1 MDAMQATV
9 CVWEKRGTTSRR
21 SDFLS
26 VRRRVYMQAGDIV
39 NTKNG
44 TWARPELIRRVQ
56 PDPNG
61 DIVFF
66 RVGFA
71 RVNALSVVGK
81 RIGS

>member
-1 MDAMQATV
+1 
-9 CVWEKRGTTSRR
+9 
-21 SDFLS
+21 
-26 VRRRVYMQAGDIV
+26 MQAGDIV